1 MSKEEIQEAIE
12 RHQNGEVAGPTAPPP
27 MAMTAAAPG
36 VLAAAPMVMAAAAP
50 VQQLIRKS
58 RYPPYVRMLWTI
70 SSLVGAASILGF
82 LWHLA
87 VRSGYFPWLYVCLLC
102 LRTCLAMAM

>member
-1 MSKEEIQEAIE
+1 MTKEEIQEAIE
-12 RHQNGEVAGPTAPPP
+12 RHQNGEVAGSAPPP
-27 MAMTAAAPG
+27 MAMPPAAPG
-36 VLAAAPMVMAAAAP
+36 VMAAAPMVMAAAAP

-87 VRSGYFPWLYVCLLC
+87 VRSGYFPWLYVRLLG
-102 LRTCLAMAM
+102 